1 MIMSRKKKFKRVL
14 LCALLISLPFFQ
26 SLKGNTNYTN
36 DDKKVVMCITTNDT
50 MKFDT
55 EVFGQVINYKDSIKN
70 ELICEVEQYVFK
82 YFPRTH
88 KNVPTL
94 IVENGLEHDI
104 DILFMMAQTQQET
117 GYGTLGAGRES
128 SRRSLFGVAVH
139 KYANYENAVVDYI
152 RILKKSYLTN
162 GRTEQHLMKRY
173 VTSRGGRYAGD
184 PNYEAI
190 LMKTYNNI
198 SKQTKI
204 KELQNTYKIIG
215 S

>member
-1 MIMSRKKKFKRVL
+1 MIMSRKKKFKRIL

-26 SLKGNTNYTN
+26 SLKGNTNDVN
-36 DDKKVVMCITTNDT
+36 DNKEVAMCITNDT
-50 MKFDT
+50 MNLDT
-55 EVFGQVINYKDSIKN
+55 VVFGQLIKDSIKN
-70 ELICEVEQYVFK
+70 ELIDEVGNYIFK
-82 YFPRTH
+82 NYPKTH
-88 KNVPTL
+88 KDVPML

-128 SRRSLFGVAVH
+128 SRRSLFGVAVR
-139 KYANYENAVVDYI
+139 KYDNYENAVVDYI
-152 RILKKSYLTN
+152 RLLKKSYLTN
-162 GRTEQHLMKRY
+162 GRTEQHLMKKY

-184 PNYEAI
+184 PNYEAT
-190 LMKTYNNI
+190 LRKTYLNI

-204 KELQNTYKIIG
+204 KELQNKYME

>member
-1 MIMSRKKKFKRVL
+1 MIMSRKKKFKRIL

-26 SLKGNTNYTN
+26 SLKGNTNDVN
-36 DDKKVVMCITTNDT
+36 DNKEVAMCITNDT
-50 MKFDT
+50 MNLDT
-55 EVFGQVINYKDSIKN
+55 VVFGQLIKDSIKN
-70 ELICEVEQYVFK
+70 ELIDEVGNYIFK
-82 YFPRTH
+82 NYPKTH
-88 KNVPTL
+88 KDVPML
-94 IVENGLEHDI
+94 IVENGLEHDS

-128 SRRSLFGVAVH
+128 SRRSLFGVAVR
-139 KYANYENAVVDYI
+139 KYNNYENAVVDYI
-152 RILKKSYLTN
+152 RLLKKSYLTN

-184 PNYEAI
+184 PNYEAT
-190 LMKTYNNI
+190 LRKTYLNI

-204 KELQNTYKIIG
+204 KELQNKYME

>member
-1 MIMSRKKKFKRVL
+1 MIMSRKKKFKRIL

-26 SLKGNTNYTN
+26 SLKGNTNDVN
-36 DDKKVVMCITTNDT
+36 DNKEVAMCITNDT
-50 MKFDT
+50 MNLDT
-55 EVFGQVINYKDSIKN
+55 VVFGQLIKDSIKN
-70 ELICEVEQYVFK
+70 ELIDEVGNYIFK
-82 YFPRTH
+82 NYPKTH
-88 KNVPTL
+88 KDVPML

-128 SRRSLFGVAVH
+128 SRRSLFGVAVR
-139 KYANYENAVVDYI
+139 KYDNYENAVVDYI
-152 RILKKSYLTN
+152 RLLKKSYLTN

-184 PNYEAI
+184 PNYEAT
-190 LMKTYNNI
+190 LRKTYLNI

-204 KELQNTYKIIG
+204 KELQNKYME

>member
-1 MIMSRKKKFKRVL
+1 MIMSRKKKFKRIL

-26 SLKGNTNYTN
+26 SLKGNTNDVN
-36 DDKKVVMCITTNDT
+36 DNKEVAMCITNDT
-50 MKFDT
+50 MNLDT
-55 EVFGQVINYKDSIKN
+55 VVFGQLIKDSIKN
-70 ELICEVEQYVFK
+70 ELIDEVGNYIFK
-82 YFPRTH
+82 NYPKTH
-88 KNVPTL
+88 KDVPML

-128 SRRSLFGVAVH
+128 SRRSLFGVAVR
-139 KYANYENAVVDYI
+139 KYDNYENAVVDYI
-152 RILKKSYLTN
+152 RLLKKSYLTN

-173 VTSRGGRYAGD
+173 GTSRGGRYAGD
-184 PNYEAI
+184 PNYEAT
-190 LMKTYNNI
+190 LRKTYLNI

-204 KELQNTYKIIG
+204 KELQNKYME

>member
-1 MIMSRKKKFKRVL
+1 MIMSRKKKFKRIL

-26 SLKGNTNYTN
+26 SLKGNTNDVN
-36 DDKKVVMCITTNDT
+36 DNKEVAMCITNDT
-50 MKFDT
+50 MNLDT
-55 EVFGQVINYKDSIKN
+55 VVFGQLIKDSIKN
-70 ELICEVEQYVFK
+70 ELIDEVGNYIFK
-82 YFPRTH
+82 NYPKTH
-88 KNVPTL
+88 KDVPML
-94 IVENGLEHDI
+94 IVKNGLEHDI

-128 SRRSLFGVAVH
+128 SRRSLFGVAVR
-139 KYANYENAVVDYI
+139 KYDNYENAVVDYI
-152 RILKKSYLTN
+152 RLLKKSYLTN

-190 LMKTYNNI
+190 LRKTYLNI

-204 KELQNTYKIIG
+204 KELQNKYME